1 MQIGSY
7 GAVRWLVAMSI
18 GTCGVPLGC
27 ATRPMD
33 PPANRAHANSAP
45 AAAVVLVHGAFA
57 DGSAWADV
65 ISRLE
70 SDGYTATAVQNPL
83 FSFEQD
89 VETTKRVIEA
99 QRGPVVVVGH
109 SYGGAVI
116 TAAAAGNPNVKAL
129 VYVTAFA
136 PDTGEK
142 VGELYEKFGKP
153 ALPSALI
160 KDSAGFLSIDPAKFH
175 DAFANDVSP
184 ERAAVLAA
192 TQKPIFEGAF
202 GGAVS
207 GEPAWKSIPSW
218 FLLCQRDRAISV
230 QLQQF
235 MAKRIAAT
243 VVDLDSSH
251 VPFLSHPAEVTALI
265 EKAAVATTAK
275 AATSAP

>member
-1 MQIGSY
+1 MQTTIY
-7 GAVRWLVAMSI
+7 RALRWAIASI
-18 GTCGVPLGC
+18 GMPALMFGCGAGPGSQ
-27 ATRPMD
+27 
-33 PPANRAHANSAP
+33 PAHGAHADSTP
-45 AAAVVLVHGAFA
+45 KGAVVLVHGAFA
-57 DGSAWADV
+57 DGSAWTDV
-65 ISRLE
+65 VSQLTH
-70 SDGYTATAVQNPL
+70 DGYTATAVQNSL

-89 VETTKRVIEA
+89 VATTKRVIEA

-142 VGELYEKFGKP
+142 IGELFGKLGHP
-153 ALPSALI
+153 PLLDVLV
-160 KDSAGFLSIDPAKFH
+160 KDEGGFLTIDRAKFH

-202 GGAVS
+202 GGAIS
-207 GEPAWKSIPSW
+207 GEPAWKTIPSW
-218 FLLCQRDRAISV
+218 FLVCSSDRAISV
-230 QLQQF
+230 PLQQY

-243 VVDLDSSH
+243 VVEIDASH
-251 VPFLSHPAEVTALI
+251 VPFLSHPAEVTSII
-265 EKAAVATTAK
+265 EQAAVATTTPKVAS
-275 AATSAP
+275 TP